1 MSSILDDVKHMLG
14 LLPEETA
21 FDQDIILH
29 VNSVFGVLH
38 QLGVGPQ
45 MGFRIEDD
53 SADWDDFVTDYRL
66 NIVKSY
72 MFLRVKLL
80 FDPPQTGFTIQAMER
95 QITEMEYRI
104 NVTAE
109 YSGATPTHNEGGEL
123 VLDGGG

>member
-29 VNSVFGVLH
+29 INSVFGVLH
-38 QLGVGPQ
+38 QLGVGPLT
-45 MGFRIEDD
+45 GFMIEDN
-53 SADWDDFVTDYRL
+53 SATWDEFVTDNRL

-80 FDPPQTGFTIQAMER
+80 FDPPQTGFTQQAMER

-109 YSGATPTHNEGGEL
+109 YSGTETVDGGEL
-123 VLDGGG
+123 ILDGG